1 MNIPFHPK
9 NQILQDNIDLSVLDE
24 IDLKQGL
31 VPNFVNTLCDQKL
44 FIGKFI

>member
-1 MNIPFHPK
+1 MG
-9 NQILQDNIDLSVLDE
+9 LDISLGIE
-24 IDLKQGL
+24 KWL